1 MQTVFTTFS
10 TSGNTRVY
18 KTSSFKFVLVHTTHL
33 LLTVKINNLQ
43 LPHYEKLL
51 WCIHM
56 TMYITWDKMY
66 NKYHESIQNL
76 TLQVKSSSN
85 HSVNSRA
92 LQLSFTKSHNS
103 KTEYQLLS
111 YVIDMLK
118 KKLFLNYRFFPM
130 KKAQLAF
137 LPKSYTKWTNGSQFQ
152 WIQRL
157 ILKDSSSDSSPSSKI
172 LISTLQFKVTEV
184 LDLQSQPKGPSRL
197 I

>member
-33 LLTVKINNLQ
+33 LLTVKISNLQ

-51 WCIHM
+51 WCFHM

-118 KKLFLNYRFFPM
+118 KKIVLKLQIFSNEKGSTSFF
-130 KKAQLAF
+130 
-137 LPKSYTKWTNGSQFQ
+137 TKIIHKVNQ
-152 WIQRL
+152 WE
-157 ILKDSSSDSSPSSKI
+157 S
-172 LISTLQFKVTEV
+172 ISMNTTSNSE
-184 LDLQSQPKGPSRL
+184 R
-197 I
+197 